1 MATAMERIAE
11 LERRVAALEQLL
23 TSPKRAEEYRPPE
36 WLTKLRDEGAQHE

>member
-23 TSPKRAEEYRPPE
+23 TEPKRAEEFLPPM
-36 WLTKLRDEGAQHE
+36 WLTKRDDQGAPS